1 MVLYTALVFLGM
13 ACSVYSQHANQP
25 WSLAGTRL
33 SFSNRKRNQ
42 FDQFGRDHMEEFD
55 RDGRLI
61 RIARDAARL
70 DRVTRDTGRMDRITR
85 DTGRM
90 DGITRDTGRMDRI
103 TRDTGRMDRIA
114 RDAGRMN
121 RITRDAGRM
130 NRITRDTG
138 RMDRMAKD
146 IGRMNRITKR
156 SKTAI
161 PRLIQRLEENVETR
175 VGASEDENLEKH
187 GILAFLII

>member
-13 ACSVYSQHANQP
+13 ACSVYSQLANQP
-25 WSLAGTRL
+25 WPLAGTRVT
-33 SFSNRKRNQ
+33 FSIRKRNQ
-42 FDQFGRDHMEEFD
+42 FDQFGRDQMVEFD

-90 DGITRDTGRMDRI
+90 DRI
-103 TRDTGRMDRIA
+103 TRDTGRMNRIA

-130 NRITRDTG
+130 NRITRD
-138 RMDRMAKD
+138 
-146 IGRMNRITKR
+146 IGRMNRITRDIGRLDRITKR

-161 PRLIQRLEENVETR
+161 PRLIENDLKRLEENVETR
-175 VGASEDENLEKH
+175 VGASEDENLEKP
-187 GILAFLII
+187 GILAFLIV

>member
-13 ACSVYSQHANQP
+13 ACSVYSQLANQP
-25 WSLAGTRL
+25 WPLAGTRVT
-33 SFSNRKRNQ
+33 FSIRKRNQ
-42 FDQFGRDHMEEFD
+42 FDQFGRDQMVEFD

-90 DGITRDTGRMDRI
+90 DRI
-103 TRDTGRMDRIA
+103 TRDTGRMNRIA

-130 NRITRDTG
+130 NRITRD
-138 RMDRMAKD
+138 
-146 IGRMNRITKR
+146 IGRLDRITKR

-161 PRLIQRLEENVETR
+161 PRLIENDLQRLEENVETR
-175 VGASEDENLEKH
+175 VGASEDENLEKP
-187 GILAFLII
+187 GILAFLIV